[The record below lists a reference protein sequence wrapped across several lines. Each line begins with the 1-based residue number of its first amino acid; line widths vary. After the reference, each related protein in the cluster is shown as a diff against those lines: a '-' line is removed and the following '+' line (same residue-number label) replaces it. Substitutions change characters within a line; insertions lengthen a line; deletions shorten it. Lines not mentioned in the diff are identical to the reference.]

1 MNEVLIVQIVAIV
14 TIVLQL
20 VKAYIPVLVEMKRLL
35 PILSVALG
43 IVVAVASTLPTS
55 IIGWAWA
62 YGAVVHGV
70 IGGLTAAG
78 AYDAAIQALF
88 RALSGVRPPTLPGS
102 GDSGASPPGPAQPCP

>member
-1 MNEVLIVQIVAIV
+1 MNEILIIQIVAIV

-20 VKAYIPVLVEMKRLL
+20 VKSYIPALAEMKRVL
-35 PILSVALG
+35 PILAVALG
-43 IVVAVASTLPTS
+43 IIVAVVSTLPAA
-55 IIGWAWA
+55 IVGWAWA

-88 RALSGVRPPTLPGS
+88 RALAGVKAPTLTGGDPG
-102 GDSGASPPGPAQPCP
+102 GPPATP